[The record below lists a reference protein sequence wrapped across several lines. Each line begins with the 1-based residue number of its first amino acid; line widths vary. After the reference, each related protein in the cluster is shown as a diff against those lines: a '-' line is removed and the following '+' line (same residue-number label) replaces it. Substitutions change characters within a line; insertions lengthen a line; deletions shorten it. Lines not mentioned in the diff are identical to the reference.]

1 LSLLQTIISAKVANQ
16 LKVHMANLNVKLS
29 VFTKTLPVPE
39 LAGKQVADCE
49 GTELY
54 FGVSIE

>member
-1 LSLLQTIISAKVANQ
+1 VQTIISAKVANQ